1 MSATN
6 YDVRIIL
13 GILVVSILVIFFF
26 FKFAKNW
33 QESLLVLFL
42 LGGTTVYSGIGIAQ
56 DAVDK
61 TYIPIFFIFM
71 IFEGIGLFLGFKVF
85 RPKEEPT
92 SFFTPLARSNKIMNA
107 IAILYWG
114 IIVIFLVYPT
124 NHLLDFF
131 TFSVKTDISGVF
143 ETRAAKRTNSIV
155 YVLGLLSTMLS
166 VFYYMFLASKSKRVI
181 ISLLLLEDYC
191 FIITNG
197 YIGRTELMMLLIR
210 IILVLVIFAPIQFNV
225 DHSIKKEQDDRNDQ
239 GDSDNEASNTEKN
252 KLRRLLFLSLILMG
266 GFFLFVPFLVSYQFT
281 RKGIDYAETDYLA
294 SLQFIF
300 ENEVYY
306 PIFYETTESLKGFII
321 TPLQYLYW
329 FLTLPIPKELVSLPK
344 SIAINNIVSEELTG
358 IFMGESNYVILLISL
373 LGEGILL
380 WGKYL
385 CFIHGLFIGFVWGSI
400 GSCISRYK
408 ELVIFQ
414 IFFITKTFN
423 MIRGGSQGSISFM
436 VNCFIP
442 FFVISFVSYT
452 LFYKKR
458 LLLNSKPET
467 IRG

>member
-13 GILVVSILVIFFF
+13 GIIVVSIFIISFF

-56 DAVDK
+56 DVVDK

-85 RPKEEPT
+85 KPKGEPT
-92 SFFTPLARSNKIMNA
+92 DIFTPLARSNKIMNA
-107 IAILYWG
+107 AAILYWA
-114 IIVIFLVYPT
+114 IIVFLLVYPT
-124 NHLLDFF
+124 NHLFDFF
-131 TFSVKTDISGVF
+131 TFSIKTDISGVF

-155 YVLGLLSTMLS
+155 YVLGLFSTILS
-166 VFYYMFLASKSKRVI
+166 VFYYMFLASKTKKI
-181 ISLLLLEDYC
+181 IIPLLLLEDYC
-191 FIITNG
+191 FTVTNG

-210 IILVLVIFAPIQFNV
+210 ITLVLIIFDPIRYNV
-225 DHSIKKEQDDRNDQ
+225 NHSVKKELDDRNDH
-239 GDSDNEASNTEKN
+239 NEKASNTDRN
-252 KLRRLLFLSLILMG
+252 KLRRLLFLFLFLLV

-281 RKGIDYAETDYLA
+281 RKGGEYTETGYLA
-294 SLQFIF
+294 YLQFIF
-300 ENEVYY
+300 ENEVFY
-306 PIFYETTESLKGFII
+306 PIFYENTESLKGIII

-329 FLTLPIPKELVSLPK
+329 FLTLPFPKELVSLPK

-358 IFMGESNYVILLISL
+358 VLMGESNYVILLISL

-385 CFIHGLFIGFVWGSI
+385 CFIHGLFVGFVWGSI
-400 GSCISRYK
+400 GSYISRYK

-442 FFVISFVSYT
+442 FFVISFVLYN

-458 LLLNSKPET
+458 LVLNSKPET
-467 IRG
+467 IQE